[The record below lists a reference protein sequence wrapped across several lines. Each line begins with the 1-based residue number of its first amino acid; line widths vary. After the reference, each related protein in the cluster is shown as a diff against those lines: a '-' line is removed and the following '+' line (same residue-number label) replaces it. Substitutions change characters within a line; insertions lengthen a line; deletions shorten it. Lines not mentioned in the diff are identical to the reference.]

1 MRSPDCPSL
10 LATLSLAL
18 AAGPLAA
25 QEIIVT
31 SHQPASVK
39 IFDLRLSGDI
49 APARETSGT
58 ATGLMTLYATEVD
71 RSRREI
77 FVADFGGDAVRVFP
91 LAADGDVAPEREI
104 AGPSTQLDQPIGI
117 ALDPVAGE
125 LFVRLYGTAKILVF
139 PAGAAGDVVPSR
151 VLIGAFPGQGGRGIA
166 VDPLRGE
173 LFLTEQVDA
182 GAIHVFP
189 IGASGVVVPMRTI
202 TGPSTRLVEPSAL
215 KLDFTHDELLVVAN
229 GEILTFGRGQAGD
242 VAPTRFFSLANQLT
256 PVAGVEIDP
265 VPDELVVSGQ
275 STSGRL
281 YVFPRMTTG
290 AGAIALREISGAATG
305 LHTNTMLAI
314 LPTPRFA
321 DGFEDATTDAW
332 SSSQP

>member
-58 ATGLMTLYATEVD
+58 ATGLMSSLRD
-71 RSRREI
+71 RGRPFAAEI

-91 LAADGDVAPEREI
+91 LAADGNVAPEREI

-151 VLIGAFPGQGGRGIA
+151 VLIGAFPDKVA
-166 VDPLRGE
+166 
-173 LFLTEQVDA
+173 A
-182 GAIHVFP
+182 G
-189 IGASGVVVPMRTI
+189 S
-202 TGPSTRLVEPSAL
+202 PSTRCAASCFSPSRSMPARSTSSPSAPPAL
-215 KLDFTHDELLVVAN
+215 WCRCARSPGHR
-229 GEILTFGRGQAGD
+229 RG
-242 VAPTRFFSLANQLT
+242 
-256 PVAGVEIDP
+256 
-265 VPDELVVSGQ
+265 
-275 STSGRL
+275 
-281 YVFPRMTTG
+281 
-290 AGAIALREISGAATG
+290 
-305 LHTNTMLAI
+305 
-314 LPTPRFA
+314 
-321 DGFEDATTDAW
+321 
-332 SSSQP
+332 SSNHRR